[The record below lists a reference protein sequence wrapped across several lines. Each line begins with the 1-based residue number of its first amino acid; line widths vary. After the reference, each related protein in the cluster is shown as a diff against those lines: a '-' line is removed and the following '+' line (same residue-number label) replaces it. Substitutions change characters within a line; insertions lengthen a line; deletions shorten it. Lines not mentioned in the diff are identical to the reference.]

1 LLFKSQENT
10 FVKVG
15 LRCCCLKKGQIFY
28 FAAFEFLIFEPCR
41 QVGNLCSMFCLMFVR
56 EKLSLFRKPQNF
68 FSLQAAF
75 EPRWRHY
82 NNINLVKSFQLF
94 GRSVHFGQSILEKAD
109 LFWPYFGL
117 KMSARVQC
125 VVLLKLLKAINGL

>member
-1 LLFKSQENT
+1 MLFKSQENT

-94 GRSVHFGQSILEKAD
+94 ARSVHFESCNPRKGRPLLN
-109 LFWPYFGL
+109 LFRAQNVGEGPMRRSFEDIKGH
-117 KMSARVQC
+117 
-125 VVLLKLLKAINGL
+125 